1 MSDDVA
7 ERLRK
12 LVDEIESD
20 LDDDPDRMADAPE
33 AVPETIGKGDHE
45 VIDYEDAGLGAWLIM
60 DSAYDVWLVSNNSL
74 AGNNPS
80 GMTQIDLLQS
90 ALDELESRHTE
101 EDNE

>member
-20 LDDDPDRMADAPE
+20 LDDEPDRMADAPE

-45 VIDYEDAGLGAWLIM
+45 VIDYEDAGFGAWLIM
-60 DSAYDVWLVSNNSL
+60 DSGHDVWLVSSNSL

-80 GMTQIDLLQS
+80 AMTELDLLQS
-90 ALDELESRHTE
+90 ALDGLEARHSDE
-101 EDNE
+101 

>member
-1 MSDDVA
+1 VSEDIAD
-7 ERLRK
+7 RLRQ
-12 LVDEIESD
+12 LADDIESD
-20 LDDDPDRMADAPE
+20 EDDGTGPMADAPE
-33 AVPETIGKGDHE
+33 TIPETIGKGDHE
-45 VIDYEDAGLGAWLIM
+45 VIDYEDAGFGAWLIM